1 MGTKA
6 KLSAPAPQALQGYRL
21 KRAILVRRAAERD
34 LDEQAEYL
42 ATQGNVERALR
53 FYRAAEATFEL
64 LASRPGIG
72 KVIQF
77 RSRFL
82 TNVRTFPLKGF
93 PKHLVFYL
101 PIEHGV
107 EIIRVLHGA
116 RDLEILL
123 QE

>member
-1 MGTKA
+1 M
-6 KLSAPAPQALQGYRL
+6 
-21 KRAILVRRAAERD
+21 KRAVLVRRTAERD

-42 ATQGNVERALR
+42 ATQSNVKRALR

-72 KVIQF
+72 KVNQF

-116 RDLEILL
+116 RDLRILL

>member
-1 MGTKA
+1 
-6 KLSAPAPQALQGYRL
+6 L

-42 ATQGNVERALR
+42 ATQGNLERALR
-53 FYRAAEATFEL
+53 FYQAAEVTFEL
-64 LASRPGIG
+64 LASRPWIG
-72 KVIQF
+72 KANQF

-101 PIEHGV
+101 PVEHGV

>member
-1 MGTKA
+1 M
-6 KLSAPAPQALQGYRL
+6 
-21 KRAILVRRAAERD
+21 KRAILVRWAAERD

-42 ATQGNVERALR
+42 ATQGNLERALR
-53 FYRAAEATFEL
+53 FYRAAGVTFEL
-64 LASRPGIG
+64 LASRPWIG
-72 KVIQF
+72 KVNQF

>member
-1 MGTKA
+1 MK
-6 KLSAPAPQALQGYRL
+6 PA
-21 KRAILVRRAAERD
+21 IFVRPAAERD
-34 LDEQAEYL
+34 LDEQAQYL
-42 ATQGNVERALR
+42 ATQGSVERALR
-53 FYRAAEATFEL
+53 FYQAAEATFEL
-64 LASRPGIG
+64 LASRPWIG
-72 KVIQF
+72 KVNQF

-101 PIEHGV
+101 PIERGV

-116 RDLEILL
+116 RDLEILF

>member
-1 MGTKA
+1 MK
-6 KLSAPAPQALQGYRL
+6 P
-21 KRAILVRRAAERD
+21 AILVRPAAERD

-42 ATQGNVERALR
+42 ASHGNLELALR

-64 LASRPGIG
+64 LAHRPRMG
-72 KVIQF
+72 KVNQF

-101 PIEHGV
+101 LIGQGV

-123 QE
+123 RG

>member
-1 MGTKA
+1 MK
-6 KLSAPAPQALQGYRL
+6 P
-21 KRAILVRRAAERD
+21 AILVRPAAERD

-42 ATQGNVERALR
+42 ATHGNLERALR
-53 FYRAAEATFEL
+53 FYQAAEATFEL
-64 LASRPGIG
+64 LASRPWIG
-72 KVIQF
+72 KVKQF

-123 QE
+123 GSE